1 MQSYKRFR
9 HLQNLGSHSQDVM
22 AVDPSETRV
31 GSGFQAFVKLS
42 KTADENMLYNMF
54 SSAVLWFRRVGMS
67 ILEVVDDG

>member
-1 MQSYKRFR
+1 
-9 HLQNLGSHSQDVM
+9 M

-54 SSAVLWFRRVGMS
+54 LSMDGSCFYLKFFWMVLIF
-67 ILEVVDDG
+67 LQTL